1 MALGKK
7 TKRVV
12 DAEGVAHVNATFN
25 NTLITI
31 TDAHGNAVSW
41 GTAGKAGFK
50 GSKKSTPFA
59 ATVAGEQCA
68 REAMSAGVR
77 RVHVRVQ
84 GPGSGRESAI
94 QALAAA
100 GLQVKSI
107 KDVTPIPHNG
117 CRPPKRRRVG
127 SMRYTGPSCRQCRR
141 EGTKLFLKGTK
152 CFTEKCPVERRPYA
166 PGQHG
171 QNTARRRKVSEYAKQ
186 LREKQKIK
194 RIYGLSE
201 RQFRNTFERVST
213 LPGVTGHNLLA
224 ALESRLDNIVYR
236 MGFAASRK
244 AARQLIRHRHVEVN
258 GKSVDV
264 PSFVVEPGQEVRVRQ
279 KSRELVIVQAALE
292 VAARGASPA
301 WIAVDKDTFSGRM
314 LERPQRQSIPI
325 AAQEQLV
332 VELYS
337 K

>member
-1 MALGKK
+1 MAIGKK

-12 DAEGVAHVNATFN
+12 EAEGVAHVNATFN
-25 NTLITI
+25 NTTITI
-31 TDAHGNAVSW
+31 CDPRGNAIAW
-41 GTAGKAGFK
+41 GSSGKAGFK

-59 ATVAGEQCA
+59 ATVAAEQAA
-68 REAMSAGVR
+68 REALTAGVK

-107 KDVTPIPHNG
+107 KDVTPI
-117 CRPPKRRRVG
+117 
-127 SMRYTGPSCRQCRR
+127 CRQCRR

-171 QNTARRRKVSEYAKQ
+171 QATARRRKASEYSKQ

-194 RIYGLSE
+194 RIYGVSE
-201 RQFRNTFERVST
+201 KQFRNTFEKVASQ
-213 LPGVTGHNLLA
+213 PGIAGHNLLA
-224 ALESRLDNIVYR
+224 ALETRLDNVVYR
-236 MGFAASRK
+236 MGFASSRK

-258 GKSVDV
+258 QKSVDI
-264 PSFVVEPGQEVRVRQ
+264 PSFHVQPGQEVRMRV
-279 KSRELVIVQAALE
+279 KSREQVSVIVAMEQSS
-292 VAARGASPA
+292 RGAPLS
-301 WIAVDKDTFSGRM
+301 WIAVDKETFSGRV
-314 LERPQRQSIPI
+314 LERPARTSIPI